1 MKIIFQNKIS
11 NEKEELP
18 KVEYKLSKK
27 EMFFF
32 LETALKILVNN
43 PIYFLISA
51 TPIKGLL

>member
-11 NEKEELP
+11 NEKVELP

-43 PIYFLISA
+43 PIYFLRYISN
-51 TPIKGLL
+51 TN

>member
-11 NEKEELP
+11 NEKVELP

-43 PIYFLISA
+43 PIYFLIYISN
-51 TPIKGLL
+51 TN